1 MTITDAMIE
10 AGARALC
17 RLRIEHNHRFD
28 KEPRDEAFRK
38 RCEDAAWQDFVV
50 EAKAALEA
58 AERAAWVPEYT
69 ARDGARMLVH
79 FPLIRRPRVNWG
91 NVRIGRWAGRSWHLD
106 MPGNCRLDV
115 TLVRPLP
122 TPGEQG

>member
-28 KEPRDEAFRK
+28 KEPRDEAFKK

-58 AERAAWVPEYT
+58 AERAASHEEPLKPLGYISAAGLRRLSRRGTGTIYPWKTDAIHTPVYT
-69 ARDGARMLVH
+69 
-79 FPLIRRPRVNWG
+79 
-91 NVRIGRWAGRSWHLD
+91 
-106 MPGNCRLDV
+106 
-115 TLVRPLP
+115 RPLP